1 MTDQKNPA
9 PLGVGSIK
17 SVLLLNALTAAV
29 YFFVGKA
36 ALSLAFLHPSI
47 TVVWPSTGIAIAACL
62 LYEYRVWPGVLVGAF
77 VVNQTT
83 IETVLTS
90 AAIAAGNTVEALLG
104 AYLLNRFANGRRA
117 FWQAE
122 GVLKFTALVAV
133 LSTTVSATTGLAS
146 LALAGDAPWG
156 NLGMM
161 WLTWWLGDATGALVV
176 TPVVVLWSSPVALD
190 WQRRRPLEGMLVL
203 GVLVLVGQMIFGGLA
218 PAPAQHY
225 FLELLFVPILTWGAV
240 RLGPRRVALG
250 VLLVAATAL
259 VGTLRGVGPFVRDSA
274 NTSLLLLQ
282 FFLGITAITAFATAA
297 AVAERGE
304 ALAALQRSTTGALAA
319 EEHLRAQIAEFLH
332 SHVQNRLLVAWH
344 RLRTALQRWP
354 GDPEAARALVAQVAD
369 QLDEIREQDVRQAS
383 YRLHPSFIREGLI
396 PALHALV
403 ERFEDQLGIALAID
417 PALAAWDTPL
427 RNRLPEALRLAAFRI
442 VEEAL
447 GNVVRHARA
456 TTARVALGL
465 DEPSTLLLTVEDDG
479 QGFDV
484 DGARPGLGLASIES
498 RVLQVGGQWRIT
510 SQPGKGTTVAV
521 RLALIDRAPPE
532 CSPGSPSFGSPAG
545 TEEPREP
552 EG

>member
-1 MTDQKNPA
+1 MDPVRSLPRFA
-9 PLGVGSIK
+9 

-62 LYEYRVWPGVLVGAF
+62 LYGCRAWPGVLVGAF

-83 IETVLTS
+83 MGTALTS
-90 AAIAAGNTVEALLG
+90 AAIAAGNTLEALLG
-104 AYLLNRFANGRRA
+104 AYLLDRFAGGRRA

-122 GVLKFTALVAV
+122 GVLKFAALVAV
-133 LSTTVSATTGLAS
+133 PSTTASATVGVTC
-146 LALAGDAPWG
+146 LALAGETGGRPLD
-156 NLGMM
+156 MM

-176 TPVVVLWSSPVALD
+176 TPVIVLWSSPVALD

-250 VLLVAATAL
+250 VLLVATTAL

-304 ALAALQRSTTGALAA
+304 ALAALQRSAGAALAG
-319 EEHLRAQIAEFLH
+319 EERLRAQIAEFLH
-332 SHVQNRLLVAWH
+332 GQVQNRLLMAWH

-354 GDPEAARALVAQVAD
+354 AEPEAAQALVAEVAD

-403 ERFEDQLGIALAID
+403 ERFEDQIGIVLVID
-417 PALAAWDTPL
+417 PALAALDTPL
-427 RNRLPEALRLAAFRI
+427 RNRLPEALRLAAYRI

-456 TTARVALGL
+456 TGARIALDL
-465 DEPSTLLLTVEDDG
+465 DGQAALVLTVEDDG
-479 QGFDV
+479 RGFAV
-484 DGARPGLGLASIES
+484 DGARRGLGLASIDS
-498 RVLQVGGQWRIT
+498 RVRQIGGEWRIT
-510 SQPGKGTTVAV
+510 SQPGKGTILAV
-521 RLALIDRAPPE
+521 RLALVSPAPAPDPSD
-532 CSPGSPSFGSPAG
+532 SPPSGSPADTRG
-545 TEEPREP
+545 PRGP
-552 EG
+552 AG